1 MVGGYGPFWR
11 WQFTSAEFVGLGCL
25 GCCQF
30 PEIWSCIRMVR
41 AVLRLYYIFFAVV
54 HGIWGAL
61 VWRHWLQVESAA
73 TGKPAFQSAASTTA
87 LFALIY
93 CFCAFAF
100 LRGAPFGSTYLW
112 GAQQSLE
119 VRVDYVEPVRRRVG
133 GTCSNKL
140 FFWIGRRDYAIALKD
155 FGWPNRFLCV
165 NSYDGLAL
173 GPSVKPIN
181 ALWITM
187 TGQGNWLAFRMD
199 HYQAQ

>member
-1 MVGGYGPFWR
+1 M
-11 WQFTSAEFVGLGCL
+11 AGL
-25 GCCQF
+25 
-30 PEIWSCIRMVR
+30 
-41 AVLRLYYIFFAVV
+41 
-54 HGIWGAL
+54 WGAL
-61 VWRHWLQVESAA
+61 VWRHWLRVESAA

-119 VRVDYVEPVRRRVG
+119 VRVDYVDPVRRRVG

-165 NSYDGLAL
+165 NGYDGMAL

-181 ALWITM
+181 TPWITM
-187 TGQGNWLAFRMD
+187 TGQGNWLAFRMEN
-199 HYQAQ
+199 YQEQ